1 MITDKN
7 DIEIKPGDKLTELL
21 DTYGR
26 EATQYTSYTVVSGDD
41 GTLVAVN
48 DAGFLKVYL
57 DEKNAKRF
65 VHSE

>member
-7 DIEIKPGDKLTELL
+7 DVEIKPGDKLTELL
-21 DTYGR
+21 DAYGR
-26 EATQYTSYTVVSGDD
+26 EATQYTSYTVASGDD

-65 VHSE
+65 IHAE